1 MKPVTHFNTRRAFI
15 AATGFGGV
23 SLYGLWAAYGAA
35 TEARE
40 FVLQHGSILVMMV
53 FPLTVLIMLLQ
64 ILFDV
69 DGDGHAVE
77 TLELTRGHLAA
88 SEVTRDQV
96 HPDHHDR
103 LPLRWG

>member
-1 MKPVTHFNTRRAFI
+1 MNRFFHI
-15 AATGFGGV
+15 ATNLASALGLILGFALF
-23 SLYGLWAAYGAA
+23 SS

-96 HPDHHDR
+96 HPDHHDC

>member
-1 MKPVTHFNTRRAFI
+1 MNRFFHI
-15 AATGFGGV
+15 ATNLASALGLILGFALFA
-23 SLYGLWAAYGAA
+23 S

-40 FVLQHGSILVMMV
+40 FVLQHGSILVFLV

-64 ILFDV
+64 ILLGGGR
-69 DGDGHAVE
+69 DGNVAE
-77 TLELTRGHLAA
+77 TPAWKRRHGIA
-88 SEVTRDQV
+88 SDVTRDQV